1 MTVNIVKVESLSIPN
16 FLFFLFQTFLCYA
29 YKISQVGEH
38 GNKLYDFKSWVSS
51 QTDLFQVQGW

>member
-16 FLFFLFQTFLCYA
+16 FLFFLFQTFLCYV

-38 GNKLYDFKSWVSS
+38 GNKLYDF
-51 QTDLFQVQGW
+51 